1 MKKNRN
7 SAASTS
13 ARPMPSPEFADP
25 LNNRY
30 VPAPEVLKW
39 ARATILTEG
48 GALYNED
55 HAHLESCNIQFLWAP
70 EGFVK
75 AGRTVLG
82 QCEEVT
88 FRCGPW
94 QKGRQQQQM
103 ADWFGA
109 VPEYLITLDASYC
122 LTCSDVEFCALVEHE
137 LMHIGQERDE
147 YGSPAFTKDGFPKL
161 AIRGHD
167 VEEFV
172 GIVRRYG
179 VGHPDGTLAAL
190 VAAANNTPEVAKIN
204 IARACGTCLLKAA

>member
-1 MKKNRN
+1 MSKHKLF
-7 SAASTS
+7 SQGE
-13 ARPMPSPEFADP
+13 ARPIPPSCFADP
-25 LNNRY
+25 MDGRY
-30 VPAPEVLKW
+30 LPAPEVLKW
-39 ARATILTEG
+39 ARATILSEG

-55 HAHLESCNIQFLWAP
+55 HAHLEYADVQFLWAP
-70 EGFVK
+70 QGFVK

-137 LMHIGQERDE
+137 LFHIGQERDE
-147 YGSPAFTKDGFPKL
+147 FGGPAFTKDGFPKL
-161 AIRGHD
+161 AIKGHD
-167 VEEFV
+167 VEEFIGV
-172 GIVRRYG
+172 VRRYG
-179 VGHPDGTLAAL
+179 ASEDVQRMIDAAK
-190 VAAANNTPEVAKIN
+190 TPPEVARIN